1 MVCLSESGFDDGV
14 GLAGCGSGCAGGGW
28 WLWLARPDELTVLV
42 SLSQDTD
49 EARLAI
55 KYSPYVLWCFT
66 RFAPC
71 GSDGQ
76 AHLILGG
83 MSCAYVQAGDAGYC
97 AAGGF
102 VESCAV
108 GSSGTGW

>member
-1 MVCLSESGFDDGV
+1 MM
-14 GLAGCGSGCAGGGW
+14 GSGWLGVVAAARGGGGGWW
-28 WLWLARPDELTVLV
+28 WLWLAGPDELTVLV
-42 SLSQDTD
+42 LLSQDTD

-55 KYSPYVLWCFT
+55 KYSPYVLWCYT
-66 RFAPC
+66 CIAPC

-76 AHLILGG
+76 AHLIFGG
-83 MSCAYVQAGDAGYC
+83 MSCAYVQAGDACDC
-97 AAGGF
+97 AVGGF